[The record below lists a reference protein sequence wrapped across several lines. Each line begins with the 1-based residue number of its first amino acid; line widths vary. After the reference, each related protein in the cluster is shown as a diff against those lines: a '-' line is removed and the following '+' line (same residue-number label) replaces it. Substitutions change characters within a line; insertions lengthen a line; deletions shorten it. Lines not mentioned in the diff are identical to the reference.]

1 MRERSRRSMAATL
14 DVAFPDDD
22 DESEEEEEMSPRCTF
37 PSRRELLQQP
47 QATTLNP
54 KQPCY
59 VRSLMQGRANPLWFP
74 CPPTRPSPRLSLSPS
89 LPLPPSPSLSLPLSL
104 SLSADSPRSMAQLH
118 TPMGGAMPMGGTTAT
133 TTMLLGSQRAPTQ
146 AMPPAPHLPVA
157 GHDLPRHDDVEIPAS
172 PMDAVCH
179 VACQD
184 AEMAIPVTPTQEA
197 ASPA

>member
-1 MRERSRRSMAATL
+1 
-14 DVAFPDDD
+14 
-22 DESEEEEEMSPRCTF
+22 MSPRCTF

-59 VRSLMQGRANPLWFP
+59 VRSLMQGRANPFVVSMSSNAAV
-74 CPPTRPSPRLSLSPS
+74 TSTLSLS
-89 LPLPPSPSLSLPLSL
+89 LPPSPPLSLPFLSRSLSLSL

-172 PMDAVCH
+172 PMGAVCH